1 VPTPVVASG
10 TQRRPQTGLRRA
22 SSQTTG
28 VRTIALPRTPGANPS
43 VPWQPAQPPPPVSLA
58 YPEAGSLAPTSPAAV
73 GTSVVKVVRSEI
85 GKPYRFGATG
95 PSAFDCS
102 GLVQFAYKRAG
113 VEIPRTTW
121 TQFAD
126 KNAIKVP
133 LTKLRPGD
141 ALYFDTTGKPR
152 DASHTGVYIGNN
164 KMIVAPHTGANV
176 KIEPLTGYWKGVLLG
191 ARRWTP
197 AGRAPSR

>member
-1 VPTPVVASG
+1 
-10 TQRRPQTGLRRA
+10 L
-22 SSQTTG
+22 
-28 VRTIALPRTPGANPS
+28 LPWR
-43 VPWQPAQPPPPVSLA
+43 PAQPSPRVPVDVGRA
-58 YPEAGSLAPTSPAAV
+58 ETAAGPPAAV
-73 GTSVVKVVRSEI
+73 GTSVVKIARSEL
-85 GKPYRFGATG
+85 GKPYRLGATG
-95 PSAFDCS
+95 PNAFDCS

-121 TQFAD
+121 TQFGD
-126 KNAIKVP
+126 KNAMKIP

-141 ALYFDTTGKPR
+141 ALYFDTSGKPR
-152 DASHTGVYIGNN
+152 DPSHTGVYIGNN

-197 AGRAPSR
+197 PPGRAPSR